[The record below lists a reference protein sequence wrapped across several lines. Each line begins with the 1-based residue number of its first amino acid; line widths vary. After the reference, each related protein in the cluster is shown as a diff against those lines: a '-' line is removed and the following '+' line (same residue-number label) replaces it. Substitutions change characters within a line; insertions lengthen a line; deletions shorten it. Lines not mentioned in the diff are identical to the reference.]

1 MISSYS
7 GDGETFEDWKKK
19 TSTVKTMTLDELMKK
34 NGIHEKTMTLDE
46 LMKKNGIQE
55 VVHRLDK

>member
-34 NGIHEKTMTLDE
+34 NGI
-46 LMKKNGIQE
+46 QE